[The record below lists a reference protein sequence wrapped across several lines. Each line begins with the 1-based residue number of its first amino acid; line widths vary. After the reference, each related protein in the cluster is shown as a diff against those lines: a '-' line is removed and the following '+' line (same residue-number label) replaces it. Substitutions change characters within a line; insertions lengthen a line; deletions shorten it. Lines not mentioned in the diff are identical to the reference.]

1 MRKITSFLLLILASI
16 ATGVAVWALLHF
28 TAPKQKG
35 QAANNPSSLASS
47 TDPEAWAKAV
57 EKVKEDRAVTADG
70 QAMIEIPPQLR
81 HYEDRRW
88 FLATQVAEVR
98 KHNIQSCQDFV
109 DLAAMIARGELVT
122 VPAVTDSYVLFGVGA
137 KADTGPFTRWVDNQN
152 IELYDDAEL
161 RDAYARLESAHSNLQ
176 KDISGLQN
184 QLATLK
190 KGNRAKQNQLHKEIA
205 ARQQQ
210 LKSNDENK
218 TLLDQSYGS
227 PESRQRLLSD
237 YASLQTLAK
246 NIGGRSFNLDDSND
260 RQAFK
265 VNLLSSL
272 RPQALKLLEELA
284 KNYHDKFGRPL
295 PVSSLVRPEQYQHV
309 LRRFNRAAVLID
321 TPPHSTGL
329 AFDIDYRYMNGAEQ
343 NFLMTELARLKDE
356 GRIEVLRE
364 RNANYHVFVFIDG
377 ARPSDELITASL
389 DLVAPPVEPA
399 KETQHPTK
407 KAAKAKSKQQ
417 KAKPTRAKSKPK
429 STARKRR

>member
-1 MRKITSFLLLILASI
+1 MLRFSAFKRRGPDQPIPAN
-16 ATGVAVWALLHF
+16 ATADPDRWAR
-28 TAPKQKG
+28 
-35 QAANNPSSLASS
+35 
-47 TDPEAWAKAV
+47 AV
-57 EKVKEDRAVTADG
+57 ERVKEDRGEAANTAV
-70 QAMIEIPPQLR
+70 EIPPQLR
-81 HYEDRRW
+81 HYPDRHW

-98 KHNIQSCQDFV
+98 KFNVQSVQDFV
-109 DLAAMIARGELVT
+109 DLAALIERGEMVS
-122 VPAVTDSYVLFGVGA
+122 VPAVTDDYVLFGVGA
-137 KADTGPFTRWVDNQN
+137 KADDGVFARYIDDHN
-152 IELYDDAEL
+152 IELYNDTEL

-184 QLATLK
+184 QLAMLK
-190 KGNRAKQNQLHKEIA
+190 KGNRAKQNQLQKEIA
-205 ARQQQ
+205 DRQQQ
-210 LKSNDENK
+210 LKSNDEEK
-218 TLLDQSYGS
+218 ALLDKSYGS
-227 PESRQRLLSD
+227 PETRLKLLGD

-246 NIGGRSFNLDDSND
+246 NFGGRSFNLDNSND

-389 DLVAPPVEPA
+389 DLVAPPVDPA
-399 KETQHPTK
+399 KETQPPTK

>member
-1 MRKITSFLLLILASI
+1 MKKNTSLFLIILASV
-16 ATGVAVWALLHF
+16 ATGVGVWALLRF
-28 TAPKQKG
+28 TAPKLRG
-35 QAANNPSSLASS
+35 QLPNNPSSLAGI
-47 TDPEAWAKAV
+47 TDPDAWAKAV
-57 EKVKEDRAVTADG
+57 EKVKEDRGVTANG
-70 QAMIEIPPQLR
+70 EAMIEVPPQLR

-109 DLAAMIARGELVT
+109 DLAAMIARGDLVT
-122 VPAVTDSYVLFGVGA
+122 VPSVTGSYVLFGVGA
-137 KADTGPFTRWVDNQN
+137 KADNGAFTRWVDNHN

-161 RDAYARLESAHSNLQ
+161 QGAYARLESARSNLQ
-176 KDISGLQN
+176 KDLSGLQN

-190 KGNRAKQNQLHKEIA
+190 KGNRAKQSQLQKEIA

-210 LKSNDENK
+210 LKSNDEDK
-218 TLLDQSYGS
+218 AVLDQSYGS

-237 YASLQTLAK
+237 YASLQTLAR
-246 NIGGRSFNLDDSND
+246 NIGGRSFNLEDAND

-284 KNYHDKFGRPL
+284 KGYHDKFDRPL

-343 NFLMTELARLKDE
+343 NFLMTELARLKDA

-377 ARPSDELITASL
+377 TRPSDELITTSL
-389 DLVAPPVEPA
+389 DAVGPPVEPV

-407 KAAKAKSKQQ
+407 KAETAKRKQQ
-417 KAKPTRAKSKPK
+417 KANATRAKPK
-429 STARKRR
+429 AKAKARKRR